1 LAVLFILSVDII
13 YFILR
18 MGCAHGGNSNQPI
31 KGASKN
37 DKNVEVFGIQKV
49 EVEQDEE

>member
-1 LAVLFILSVDII
+1 
-13 YFILR
+13 